1 MDKYILQDNGFN
13 YAFMKNGQLHREIG
27 PALFWKD
34 NKKVEDLLNLADK
47 NLYTLQYKDLN
58 DEEKDSYRTAR
69 IVFSRDTVHYHIEGV
84 KYSEE
89 NFYSFVKAQNLQKE
103 LEGEL
108 PIWEIKE
115 KKTKV

>member
-69 IVFSRDTVHYHIEGV
+69 IVFKMNYINYINSLSIIKSWVF
-84 KYSEE
+84 
-89 NFYSFVKAQNLQKE
+89 FYTFVFL
-103 LEGEL
+103 
-108 PIWEIKE
+108 I
-115 KKTKV
+115 